1 MLIKLSWKN
10 IWRNKIRSG
19 VILGAIAIGLFAGT
33 YLSAFMNGWLIGS
46 VQTDIDNNLSYLQIC
61 DTSFTANNDIGAFF
75 IKGEVEDKCK
85 EVIDCNVSSS
95 LNLTGMLS
103 SAAGAAGVTATGVN
117 MDEYRQVFTLWETI
131 PDSLSSFLPDEGRNP
146 IVISTKTAEKLK
158 VRLHSKIVFSFPDLH
173 GEMQTAAFRVCGM
186 FKTDNTAYDE
196 STVFVRYS
204 DILPL
209 TALPENAVHK
219 TYIRVADLET
229 CDRTAP
235 QFKAAFPALSV
246 QTWKEIN
253 PMYAMSLQWMDLFA
267 IIIIGIFLFALA
279 FGIVNTMLMAV
290 LERTR
295 EIGMLAAIGMSRS
308 KIFRMI
314 MLETVLLT
322 LLGSIIGI
330 LLAVAVLIPS
340 MHSGIDLTFMIGDS
354 FEDYGFSSVVYPS
367 IDMKMFVEIVIMVIA
382 AGILAAL
389 YPAKKALKTNV
400 VEAIKS

>member
-1 MLIKLSWKN
+1 MLLKLSWKN
-10 IWRNKIRSG
+10 IWRNKVRSG

-33 YLSAFMNGWLIGS
+33 YLSAFMDGWLIGS

-75 IKGEVEDKCK
+75 MKGEVEDKCR
-85 EVIDCNVSSS
+85 EVVDCKVSSS

-103 SAAGAAGVTATGVN
+103 SANNAVGVAAVGVN
-117 MDEYRQVFTLWETI
+117 MDEYRQVFTLWETV
-131 PDSLSSFLPDEGRNP
+131 PDSLGNFLPDEGRNP
-146 IVISTKTAEKLK
+146 IVVSTQTAEKLK
-158 VRLHSKIVFSFPDLH
+158 VPPNPTLVFSFPDLH

-186 FKTDNTAYDE
+186 FKTDNIAYDE
-196 STVFVRYS
+196 STVFVRYG
-204 DILPL
+204 DVFPL
-209 TALPENAVHK
+209 TGLPENAVHK
-219 TYIRVADLET
+219 AYIRVADLET

-235 QFKAAFPALSV
+235 QFKAVFPGLSV

-253 PMYAMSLQWMDLFA
+253 PMYAMSLEWMDLFA
-267 IIIIGIFLFALA
+267 VIIIGIFLFALA

-295 EIGMLAAIGMSRS
+295 ETGMLAAIGMSRS

-314 MLETVLLT
+314 MLETVFLT
-322 LLGSIIGI
+322 FLGSIIGI

-340 MHSGIDLTFMIGDS
+340 MQSGIDLTFMIGDS

-367 IDMKMFVEIVIMVIA
+367 VDTKMFVEIVIMVIA
-382 AGILAAL
+382 TGILAAL
-389 YPAKKALKTNV
+389 YPAKKALKTNII
-400 VEAIKS
+400 EAIKQ